1 MTQAKPTIRVT
12 DIGEYIR
19 YHSCDRRFKL
29 KFNNYEEARK
39 VPFFELI
46 FETSLIGYFKKLEGF
61 EKMSGKLRFKKMVLL
76 ILLNTDRKLL
86 KKILKRLG
94 ASLLI
99 AYKI

>member
-46 FETSLIGYFKKLEGF
+46 FETSLDW
-61 EKMSGKLRFKKMVLL
+61 VLQEAGR
-76 ILLNTDRKLL
+76 IRENEWE
-86 KKILKRLG
+86 
-94 ASLLI
+94 ASL
-99 AYKI
+99 